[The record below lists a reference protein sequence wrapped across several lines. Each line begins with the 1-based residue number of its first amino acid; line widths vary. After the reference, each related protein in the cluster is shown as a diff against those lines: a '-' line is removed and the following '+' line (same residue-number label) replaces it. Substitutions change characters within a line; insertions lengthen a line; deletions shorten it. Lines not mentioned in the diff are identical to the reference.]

1 MQSNMSICDEQ
12 PSVLA
17 EIEAETVQPSK
28 KKRQRRSMRKSRDEA
43 RSEAQVELHHEST
56 VQPRPEVRPK
66 KKCQSRSDEPE
77 VIKKKCQTKAMARK
91 RSGADETQPEE
102 SQPKKKRQM
111 KVMNDFSLVLPSL
124 TGVAIFASLLSHQLS
139 ILQGHTKCDITC
151 LLRSSTL

>member
-28 KKRQRRSMRKSRDEA
+28 KKRQRRSMRKSGDEA

-56 VQPRPEVRPK
+56 VQPRPEVTPK
-66 KKCQSRSDEPE
+66 KRRQSRSDEPE
-77 VIKKKCQTKAMARK
+77 VTKKCQTKAMARK
-91 RSGADETQPEE
+91 RSGADETQPGE

-124 TGVAIFASLLSHQLS
+124 TGLATFASLLSHQLS

-151 LLRSSTL
+151 LLQSSTL